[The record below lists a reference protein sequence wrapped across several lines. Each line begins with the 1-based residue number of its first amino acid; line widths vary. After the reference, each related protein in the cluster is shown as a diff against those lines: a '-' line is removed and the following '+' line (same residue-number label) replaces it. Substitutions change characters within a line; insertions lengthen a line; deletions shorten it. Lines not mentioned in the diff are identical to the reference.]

1 MEEFKRVKSLTIYII
16 IQKVFKNLKGKE
28 GKLDGKGQPDF
39 C

>member
-1 MEEFKRVKSLTIYII
+1 MEEFKRVKSLTTYIV
-16 IQKVFKNLKGKE
+16 IQKVFKNLTEKD